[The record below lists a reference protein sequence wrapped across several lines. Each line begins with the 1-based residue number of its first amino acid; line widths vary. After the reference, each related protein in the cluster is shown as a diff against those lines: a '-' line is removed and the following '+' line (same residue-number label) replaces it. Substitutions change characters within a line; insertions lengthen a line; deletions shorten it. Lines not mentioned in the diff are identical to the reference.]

1 MHALQI
7 KYLYVARNV
16 YRYSMCTSAQQN
28 VFLIYWWAFG
38 IQSKDSMLYCI
49 AIYKSYMYL
58 SKSCRLRVCSYMC
71 MYIVNL
77 VLVFSLH
84 ACSYMYQTSVAWES
98 NFDTFRECIL
108 KELYSE
114 QIWLS
119 GRITSFFKYN
129 IIVLFLWI

>member
-16 YRYSMCTSAQQN
+16 YRYSMCTITQQS

-58 SKSCRLRVCSYMC
+58 SKSCRLNVCSYMC

-84 ACSYMYQTSVAWES
+84 ACSYMYQTSVAWEN